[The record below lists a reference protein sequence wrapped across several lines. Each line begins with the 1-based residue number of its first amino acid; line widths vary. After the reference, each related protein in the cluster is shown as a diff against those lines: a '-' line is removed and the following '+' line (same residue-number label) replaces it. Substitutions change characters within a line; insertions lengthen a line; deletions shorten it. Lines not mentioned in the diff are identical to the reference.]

1 MDANIQ
7 NQGGK
12 ELAERIK
19 ANLAEPQH
27 RYELHDPFAET
38 TFRFQTAEAATAKA
52 DELGASRFQH
62 RDADGAVKQV
72 DKVDG
77 QWWVRNAPLAPQNSQ
92 QPPAQED
99 KPLASVQATIDRD
112 SLSAIEARAEQRA
125 GVGQGFDTDKEMA
138 LADAHAFRRIQDPAL
153 QESAAVDMANNARAY
168 PEYKAGLDKAIPGY
182 PGTAERVY
190 ALDAALHDKVA
201 AKEDRKA
208 QEYAAMIAEREERA
222 KNWTPEEAAK
232 QAQRDSEDY
241 RAQGD
246 TTERGY
252 MRDDMA
258 LNAKASPHYKE
269 ALEKAAPD
277 VAQDVTG
284 EKARVEELR
293 IDPADLE
300 RVAAARARDAAQV
313 RDALGLNSVEPNI
326 EKEQQQLSEAQDA
339 QRAAWLKKAD
349 AANAQGQANSKA
361 PGGNQVESDE
371 IFTATQSEIKPAVPA
386 EIEKQYLRVGDKFY
400 HPKNT
405 DLVAFEDK
413 GNKLETKS
421 NSEAIAESMVRIAE
435 ARGWDEIKV
444 SGSETFRKEV
454 WLEAASRGM
463 HVKGYSPSEQDKAEL
478 AKRMSQTEANKVE
491 KDNKPFRAREN
502 EDAKEV
508 KAQAEPP
515 KVESPNKRMAE
526 SFARDSPEE
535 AVKKHPELAGAA
547 AAVAVMDKKAEA
559 DGLNPQQR
567 AIVMARVRQNVVNS
581 IERGNIPE
589 VKVKEEI
596 EVKREAKEEKERAR

>member
-19 ANLAEPQH
+19 ASLAEPQH

-38 TFRFQTAEAATAKA
+38 TFRFQTAEAVTAKA

-62 RDADGAVKQV
+62 RDADGSVKQV

-77 QWWVRNAPLAPQNSQ
+77 QWWVRSGQQPPQNSQ
-92 QPPAQED
+92 QPPTQED
-99 KPLASVQATIDRD
+99 KPLASVQQAIDRE
-112 SLSAIEARAEQRA
+112 SLTAIEARAEQRA
-125 GVGQGFDTDKEMA
+125 GVGQGFDADKEMA
-138 LADAHAFRRIQDPAL
+138 VADAHAFRRIQDPAL
-153 QESAAVDMANNARAY
+153 QESAAVDMANIARDY

-182 PGTAERVY
+182 PGTAEKVY
-190 ALDAALHDKVA
+190 
-201 AKEDRKA
+201 
-208 QEYAAMIAEREERA
+208 
-222 KNWTPEEAAK
+222 
-232 QAQRDSEDY
+232 
-241 RAQGD
+241 
-246 TTERGY
+246 
-252 MRDDMA
+252 A
-258 LNAKASPHYKE
+258 LNAKVTQE
-269 ALEKAAPD
+269 A
-277 VAQDVTG
+277 QG
-284 EKARVEELR
+284 EQAKVDELT
-293 IDPADLE
+293 ISPADLQ
-300 RVAAARARDAAQV
+300 RVAAARARESSQV

-339 QRAAWLKKAD
+339 QRSAWLKKAE
-349 AANAQGQANSKA
+349 AANGQGQANEKRS
-361 PGGNQVESDE
+361 GGNQVESDE
-371 IFTATQSEIKPAVPA
+371 IFTATQSEIKPAVPP

-444 SGSETFRKEV
+444 SGSEAFRKEV

-478 AKRMSQTEANKVE
+478 AKRMSQSEANKVE

-515 KVESPNKRMAE
+515 KPESPNKRMAE
-526 SFARDSPEE
+526 SFAKDSPEE

-547 AAVAVMDKKAEA
+547 AAVAAMGKKAEA
-559 DGLNPQQR
+559 DGLTEQQR

-596 EVKREAKEEKERAR
+596 ELKRDAKEEKEFAR